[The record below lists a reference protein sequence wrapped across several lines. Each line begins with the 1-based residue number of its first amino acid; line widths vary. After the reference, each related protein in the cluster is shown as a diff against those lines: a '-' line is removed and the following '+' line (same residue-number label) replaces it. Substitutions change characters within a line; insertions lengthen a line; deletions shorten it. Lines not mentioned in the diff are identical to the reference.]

1 MFSNCHGACQAS
13 ELPTRFKVSLRKK
26 MIKIGLVMATRSLNA
41 PVFCDNKKSKKIKN
55 KIEKVESKNAKTA
68 KISAVLKTDFK
79 TIFDRSDLDRF
90 KKASTNKMLT
100 SKPSSRKY

>member
-1 MFSNCHGACQAS
+1 
-13 ELPTRFKVSLRKK
+13 
-26 MIKIGLVMATRSLNA
+26 
-41 PVFCDNKKSKKIKN
+41 
-55 KIEKVESKNAKTA
+55 VESKNAKTA